1 MINNPVNIDSNTNI
15 FIFSKLINTISVA
28 TKDKNNE
35 INMGLIKIFKS
46 MLLDHLDSIEKNKNI
61 EANITIGIN
70 IAL

>member
-1 MINNPVNIDSNTNI
+1 MINNPMNIDINMNI

-35 INMGLIKIFKS
+35 INMGLIKIFKFK
-46 MLLDHLDSIEKNKNI
+46 LLDHLDSIEKNKNI

>member
-46 MLLDHLDSIEKNKNI
+46 ILLDHLDSIEKNKNI

>member
-1 MINNPVNIDSNTNI
+1 MINNPVNIDNNTNI

>member
-1 MINNPVNIDSNTNI
+1 VNIDSNTNI

-46 MLLDHLDSIEKNKNI
+46 ILLDHLDSIEKNKNI

>member
-46 MLLDHLDSIEKNKNI
+46 ILLDHLDSIEKNKNI
-61 EANITIGIN
+61 EANMTIGIN

>member
-1 MINNPVNIDSNTNI
+1 MINNPVNIDNNTNI

-46 MLLDHLDSIEKNKNI
+46 ILLDHLDSIEKNKNI